1 MLGGNE
7 SIPNL
12 LILGSTNL
20 FNKIDDA
27 ILRRF
32 NANFYVGLPNKEE
45 RKSIFLRKYPA
56 IERKGINLDFLVEI
70 TPNFS
75 GAGIDAI
82 CQRVIKE

>member
-12 LILGSTNL
+12 LVLGSTNH

-32 NANFYVGLPNKEE
+32 SANFYVGVPSKEE
-45 RKSIFLRKYPA
+45 RKKILLRYMP
-56 IERKGINLDFLVEI
+56 
-70 TPNFS
+70 
-75 GAGIDAI
+75 
-82 CQRVIKE
+82 